1 MVLVPWEK
9 KGGEKKKKK
18 AGTELETV
26 LHIGGFSKR
35 SVNRSVR
42 SVTLCFLSCF
52 FNIP

>member
-9 KGGEKKKKK
+9 KGGKNFKK

-26 LHIGGFSKR
+26 LHTGGFSKR